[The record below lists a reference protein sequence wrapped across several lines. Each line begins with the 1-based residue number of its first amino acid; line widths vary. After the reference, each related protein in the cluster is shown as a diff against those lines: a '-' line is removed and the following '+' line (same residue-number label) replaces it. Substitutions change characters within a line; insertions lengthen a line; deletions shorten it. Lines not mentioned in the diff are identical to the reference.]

1 MQLLLSRINADR
13 HRNVLELL
21 HVSAG
26 LVPHAPRGGSHGTS
40 SVRLL
45 RHDYRVITALLRK
58 NKAQHRVGRWWQRL
72 EGVRRGLRNVLGETE
87 TTRTRASDDGETVD
101 DRAHPPIHVDSS
113 SSPSSSS
120 ALGFLHVLERASQP
134 VTTHQERRVPSERA
148 CRALATVLHALLR
161 QLDTLLERAFA
172 AAQACSAQLA
182 HTFFMPLS
190 LSGLSLAGRVYAIG
204 VQLLREGVALYNLVR
219 GELMDMLPAGGRAQ
233 ADGEGGVT
241 AVAIPPA
248 ELRCRMKEGALV
260 RLEVISERSHV
271 GLLPP
276 PPPVPAGLQ
285 VLGADVGAARV
296 AEGLLVEEDHG
307 QVVSRDEV
315 YAALGLGAS
324 TGAIDIAPIFEESAV
339 CIEED
344 CGTAGSERDGS
355 DTKRPRAEEPKNV
368 RKAVEVAMVE
378 PQRGMASTTATAT
391 TATIATATAAATR
404 TWKPDTGHSP
414 PEEPAHPNVQ
424 FIRVGSTNPPPVV
437 KPLITRL
444 EEERK
449 RKRKKKKKAVQGD
462 DQGTKKSPWD
472 DLFENN

>member
-1 MQLLLSRINADR
+1 
-13 HRNVLELL
+13 
-21 HVSAG
+21 
-26 LVPHAPRGGSHGTS
+26 
-40 SVRLL
+40 
-45 RHDYRVITALLRK
+45 
-58 NKAQHRVGRWWQRL
+58 
-72 EGVRRGLRNVLGETE
+72 
-87 TTRTRASDDGETVD
+87 
-101 DRAHPPIHVDSS
+101 
-113 SSPSSSS
+113 
-120 ALGFLHVLERASQP
+120 
-134 VTTHQERRVPSERA
+134 
-148 CRALATVLHALLR
+148 
-161 QLDTLLERAFA
+161 
-172 AAQACSAQLA
+172 
-182 HTFFMPLS
+182 MPLS

-219 GELMDMLPAGGRAQ
+219 GELMEMLPAGGRAQ

-344 CGTAGSERDGS
+344 RGTAGSERYGS
-355 DTKRPRAEEPKNV
+355 DTKRPRAEEPKDV

-378 PQRGMASTTATAT
+378 PQRGMTSTTATAT
-391 TATIATATAAATR
+391 TAAAAATR
-404 TWKPDTGHSP
+404 TWKPDTGRSP

>member
-113 SSPSSSS
+113 SSPSSSPSSSS

-219 GELMDMLPAGGRAQ
+219 GELMEMLPAGGRAQ

-344 CGTAGSERDGS
+344 CGTAGSERYGS
-355 DTKRPRAEEPKNV
+355 DTKRPRAEEPKDV

-391 TATIATATAAATR
+391 TAAAAAAATR
-404 TWKPDTGHSP
+404 HGSQTPAT
-414 PEEPAHPNVQ
+414 AHP
-424 FIRVGSTNPPPVV
+424 RSLRTPTCSSSAWGPP
-437 KPLITRL
+437 IHRL
-444 EEERK
+444 
-449 RKRKKKKKAVQGD
+449 
-462 DQGTKKSPWD
+462 S
-472 DLFENN
+472 